1 MQDSESD
8 LVTLEADGPVRIMTL
23 NRPDA
28 RNAFND
34 PLKLAF
40 MDALRRLARDRDARA
55 VVLTGAGAA
64 FSGGGD
70 ITNFAHRHEF
80 ENRFYWMREARTLTD
95 ELLRCHLPVVAA
107 LNGPAVGLGC
117 SVAIMCDL
125 VLIADTAF
133 MADPHVGVG
142 LVAADGGAVLWPL
155 LMSYLK
161 AKEYLLLGERIPA
174 EEAVRV
180 GLANRIVPAADLHA
194 EALALAHRLAE
205 LPWQAVQETKRAIN
219 LHLQEAALRVMPM
232 ATTAES
238 ESFNTDA
245 IKQFMERSGV
255 GGAGSAGGEADPGRA
270 SSGGAD

>member
-1 MQDSESD
+1 VPETESD
-8 LVTLEADGPVRIMTL
+8 LVTVEADGPVRIVTL
-23 NRPDA
+23 NRPEA

-40 MDALRRLARDRDARA
+40 LERLRELGRDRDARA
-55 VVLTGAGAA
+55 VVLTGAGTA

-70 ITNFAHRHEF
+70 ISNFAHRYEF
-80 ENRFYWMREARTLTD
+80 ENRFYWMREARALTD
-95 ELLRCHLPVVAA
+95 ELLRCHLPIVAA
-107 LNGPAVGLGC
+107 LNGPAIGLGC

-174 EEAVRV
+174 EEAVRL
-180 GLANRIVPAADLHA
+180 GLANRVVPAADIHT
-194 EALALAHRLAE
+194 EALALAHRLAA

-219 LHLQEAALRVMPM
+219 LTLQEAALRVMPM

-245 IKQFMERSGV
+245 VAEFMKRFNITGT
-255 GGAGSAGGEADPGRA
+255 D
-270 SSGGAD
+270 

>member
-1 MQDSESD
+1 MQDNEGE
-8 LVTLEADGPVRIMTL
+8 LVTLEVYGPVRIVTL

-70 ITNFAHRHEF
+70 ITNFANRHEF
-80 ENRFYWMREARTLTD
+80 ENRFYWMREARALTD

-133 MADPHVGVG
+133 MADPHVGIG

-174 EEAVRV
+174 DEAVRV
-180 GLANRIVPAADLHA
+180 GLANRVVPVADVRA
-194 EALALAHRLAE
+194 EALALAHRLAA

-219 LHLQEAALRVMPM
+219 LHLQEAALRVMPA

-238 ESFNTDA
+238 ESFNTEA
-245 IKQFMERSGV
+245 IQQFMERSDI
-255 GGAGSAGGEADPGRA
+255 GGTG
-270 SSGGAD
+270 